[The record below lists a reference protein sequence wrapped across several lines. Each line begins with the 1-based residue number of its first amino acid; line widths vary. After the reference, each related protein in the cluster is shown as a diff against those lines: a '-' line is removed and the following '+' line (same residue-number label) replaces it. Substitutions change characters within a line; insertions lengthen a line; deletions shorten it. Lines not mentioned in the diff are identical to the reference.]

1 MIEVLQDET
10 IEVCNDSINLFF
22 SKNIS
27 EQGVLNPSSVM
38 PEYHFEN
45 LLFVGL
51 FNIVGNLVFIN

>member
-1 MIEVLQDET
+1 MIEVLQNET

-27 EQGVLNPSSVM
+27 EQGVLYPSPVM

-45 LLFVGL
+45 LLFVGF
-51 FNIVGNLVFIN
+51 FNIVGN